1 MVAEL
6 KKGGFLFME
15 KDLINEDYKDFIG
28 EIKNKIRNSQYEAMK
43 VVNRTLINLYWG
55 IGQEIYNQQQEKG
68 WGKSIVEVLSKE
80 LEKEF
85 PDVKGFS
92 ARNLWR
98 MRNLYVEYKDNEIL
112 PSLVAEISW
121 SKNVAE
127 VRENIYVPLLK
138 NNLHISKVAK
148 IYTNYTIKNKK
159 ELLTDMKSCIEDG
172 VLNIIL
178 VPKNDY
184 INIETRYTI

>member
-1 MVAEL
+1 
-6 KKGGFLFME
+6 ME

-80 LEKEF
+80 LKKEF